1 MSTPTNRQAE
11 KERKPKAKSGAT
23 QTPATVKGQ
32 GTSIKRATTTP
43 QSARTGQKP
52 AQKEVTRVEPDTKV
66 VIEPGEKTKVSP
78 APKPS
83 DSAAG
88 RRDERLEQ
96 RRAEIQA
103 RQQERRR
110 ELQAAAPSAPK
121 PASQPAAKTATPPT
135 PKPRDPSVARRDERR
150 EQRRAEIQARQQDR
164 RRELQQ
170 AKRQKLGIRYSFVV
184 AAVLLLALVSFFN
197 FAEHAFVVSLIVAG
211 VVVIA
216 EFIFLA
222 VMTMTTPKRSSYRSR
237 ASAAASA
244 RLAPPRSDAAI
255 NDTQEAAAPVQDAP
269 AEASEQATPASSD

>member
-11 KERKPKAKSGAT
+11 KERQPGAKSN
-23 QTPATVKGQ
+23 PATAKGQ
-32 GTSIKRATTTP
+32 GTSVKRATTTP

-66 VIEPGEKTKVSP
+66 VIEPGEKTKAAP

-83 DSAAG
+83 DSAA

-110 ELQAAAPSAPK
+110 EVQTAAPSAPK
-121 PASQPAAKTATPPT
+121 LATQPATKATTPPA

-197 FAEHAFVVSLIVAG
+197 FAEHAFVASLIVAG
-211 VVVIA
+211 VIVIA
-216 EFIFLA
+216 EFVFLA
-222 VMTMTTPKRSSYRSR
+222 VMTMTTPKRSSYRPR
-237 ASAAASA
+237 ASAATSA

-255 NDTQEAAAPVQDAP
+255 NDAQEAATPVQDAP
-269 AEASEQATPASSD
+269 AEASEQDTPASSN

>member
-11 KERKPKAKSGAT
+11 KERQPGAKSNPSA
-23 QTPATVKGQ
+23 AKGQ
-32 GTSIKRATTTP
+32 GTSVKRATTTP

-83 DSAAG
+83 ASAAA

-121 PASQPAAKTATPPT
+121 AATQPAAKATTPPA

-170 AKRQKLGIRYSFVV
+170 AKRQKLGIRYSLVV

-197 FAEHAFVVSLIVAG
+197 VAEHAFVVSLIVAG
-211 VVVIA
+211 AIVIA
-216 EFIFLA
+216 EFVFLA
-222 VMTMTTPKRSSYRSR
+222 VMTMTTPKRTGYRPR

-255 NDTQEAAAPVQDAP
+255 NDAQEAAAPIQDAP
-269 AEASEQATPASSD
+269 AEASEQDTPASSD

>member
-11 KERKPKAKSGAT
+11 KERQPGAKSNPSAS
-23 QTPATVKGQ
+23 KSQ
-32 GTSIKRATTTP
+32 GTSAKRTTTTP
-43 QSARTGQKP
+43 QSARNGQKP

-66 VIEPGEKTKVSP
+66 VIKPGEKTKVSP

-83 DSAAG
+83 DPSAA

-110 ELQAAAPSAPK
+110 ELPAVAPSAPK
-121 PASQPAAKTATPPT
+121 PATQPAAKATTPPA

-197 FAEHAFVVSLIVAG
+197 FAEHAFVVSLIAAG
-211 VVVIA
+211 VIVIA
-216 EFIFLA
+216 EFVFLA
-222 VMTMTTPKRSSYRSR
+222 VMTMTTPKRTSYRLR

-244 RLAPPRSDAAI
+244 RLAPPRSDATI
-255 NDTQEAAAPVQDAP
+255 NDSQEAGAPVQDAP
-269 AEASEQATPASSD
+269 AEASEQDTPASSD